1 MAGTRQS
8 GLPEFRVA
16 NLMEDSL
23 LLSLAQSEAKTY
35 VESED
40 QALRLLKE
48 LSARSSNITPAG
60 LVTVG

>member
-16 NLMEDSL
+16 NLMEDTAIL
-23 LLSLAQSEAKTY
+23 ALAQREARKY
-35 VESED
+35 MESEE
-40 QALRLLKE
+40 QVQRLLKE
-48 LSARSSNITPAG
+48 LSARSSSISPAG

>member
-1 MAGTRQS
+1 MAGTRLS

-16 NLMEDSL
+16 NLMEDSP
-23 LLSLAQSEAKTY
+23 LLSLAQSEAKKY

-48 LSARSSNITPAG
+48 LSARSSSITPAG

>member
-16 NLMEDSL
+16 NLMEDSMML
-23 LLSLAQSEAKTY
+23 ALAQSEARKF
-35 VESED
+35 VESEE
-40 QALRLLKE
+40 QVQRLVNE
-48 LSARSSNITPAG
+48 LAARSSSISPAG